1 MFRISGAG
9 AVFFPIRSMC
19 PTIVALAGH
28 LKSIRCAFFSAN
40 VHFIKLPSACVCVCV
55 CCVFVFVCVCVCLN
69 YLPSVLNHLPRLALR
84 HPPVIEHNFLSNN
97 ITHNIDYFY
106 CYKIQLLTIIDI
118 VNIVIVEPFVIEH
131 YFHQILTLNLTL
143 ITFLVI
149 AETPCY

>member
-19 PTIVALAGH
+19 PTFVALAGH
-28 LKSIRCAFFSAN
+28 LKSVRCAFFSAN

-84 HPPVIEHNFLSNN
+84 HPPVIEN
-97 ITHNIDYFY
+97 YFY
-106 CYKIQLLTIIDI
+106 
-118 VNIVIVEPFVIEH
+118 
-131 YFHQILTLNLTL
+131 
-143 ITFLVI
+143 
-149 AETPCY
+149 